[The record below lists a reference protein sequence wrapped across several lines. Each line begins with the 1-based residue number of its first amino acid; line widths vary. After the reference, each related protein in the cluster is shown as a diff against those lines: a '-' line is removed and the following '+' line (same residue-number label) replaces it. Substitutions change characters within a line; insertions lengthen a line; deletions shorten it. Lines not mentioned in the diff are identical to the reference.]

1 MTRLS
6 LLLALLLGGAA
17 TTARASAANISN
29 VLPRRDT
36 SGAIMDMHDG
46 NVHVGDDGT
55 YYWYAAGYGVST
67 HLPPTSSQSF
77 SPALSL
83 RPERCHASP
92 QLHSGLPGAERQHG
106 LRGRLQRLR
115 FLQQP

>member
-55 YYWYAAGYGVST
+55 YYWYAAGYGVSPPAS
-67 HLPPTSSQSF
+67 HLVTIIREF
-77 SPALSL
+77 SRILA
-83 RPERCHASP
+83 
-92 QLHSGLPGAERQHG
+92 GAVAAA
-106 LRGRLQRLR
+106 
-115 FLQQP
+115 